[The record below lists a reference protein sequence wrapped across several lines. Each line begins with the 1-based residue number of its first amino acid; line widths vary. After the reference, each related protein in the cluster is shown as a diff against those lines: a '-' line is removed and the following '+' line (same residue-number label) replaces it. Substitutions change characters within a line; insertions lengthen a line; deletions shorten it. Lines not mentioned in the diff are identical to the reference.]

1 MPPFFRVNK
10 LVQTKKKKK
19 KNRAHD
25 LENQDAMS
33 YFLG

>member
-1 MPPFFRVNK
+1 MAPFLRGNQ